1 MDINLLRSKMALKGD
16 TQNDLAAAL
25 GITPTALSSKMTQ
38 SYDFK
43 QSEINTIAK
52 RYDLTGDEIKQIFF
66 NSAVVE

>member
-16 TQNDLAAAL
+16 TQADLAAAL
-25 GITPTALSSKMTQ
+25 EITPQALSTKMTQ

-43 QSEINTIAK
+43 QREISAIAK

-66 NSAVVE
+66 SSAVVE

>member
-16 TQNDLAAAL
+16 SQNDLAAAL

-38 SYDFK
+38 TYDFK
-43 QSEINTIAK
+43 QSEINAIAK

-66 NSAVVE
+66 SSAVVE